1 MVYVALAC
9 YFVVL
14 VSFGVVA
21 ARRIS
26 TVTDYYLGGK
36 RLSYWVAAFSAR
48 ATGESAW
55 LYLGLTGLGATVGL
69 SALWVVAGELLG
81 VAGAWFLMA
90 SPFKLTT
97 DRENALTIPDYLIG
111 RFAVRGI
118 ADRWVIVLR
127 SVAVVALAGFVTIY
141 VSAQL
146 DATGKAFAGFLDWNY
161 YVGIAVGFAI
171 VMAYTSWG
179 GFLAVAWSDV
189 FQGIMM
195 AVGLVALPIGAIV
208 ALGGMIETQA
218 ALAVVAP
225 GMLTVWGDGGFTWQN
240 VLTVISYVAIGLG
253 FLGSP
258 QIFVRFMAIR
268 DLGEIRRGR
277 WVALVFTL
285 LTDTGAVMSGFLG
298 SVLLVGDRGGQLALL
313 GVGGELVLPLLT
325 QTLFPPLIVGC
336 FVAAVLAATMSTID
350 SLLVVASSAVTHDV
364 YKHMPGRAESS
375 DALMRMSR
383 RVTIALGLCAFVMA
397 LGVSVVAPDRTIF
410 WYVIF
415 GWSGLTATF
424 CPMMILSLAWPRY
437 NVYGAI
443 TSMISGIVSVP
454 FFAFVVPALPG
465 RASLL
470 VHAEELAPS
479 FLVSLLC
486 GIVVTLLTRDERQQ
500 ARATVAIVKGPA

>member
-1 MVYVALAC
+1 MLYVALAF
-9 YFVVL
+9 YFGVL
-14 VSFGVVA
+14 VLFGVVA

-26 TVTDYYLGGK
+26 TVNDYYLGGK

-69 SALWVVAGELLG
+69 PALWVVVGEVLG
-81 VAGAWFLMA
+81 VAGGWFLMA
-90 SPFKLTT
+90 RPFKLTT
-97 DRENALTIPDYLIG
+97 DRQNALTIPDYLVG
-111 RFAVRGI
+111 RFAVGP
-118 ADRWVIVLR
+118 AGNRWAVVLR
-127 SVAVVALAGFVTIY
+127 SVAVVALTGFVTIY

-146 DATGKAFAGFLDWNY
+146 DATGKAFAGFLHWNY
-161 YVGIAVGFAI
+161 YVGIVVGFSI
-171 VMAYTSWG
+171 VLAYTSWG

-195 AVGLVALPIGAIV
+195 VVGLVALPIGAFV
-208 ALGGMIETQA
+208 VLGGLSGTQA
-218 ALAVVAP
+218 ALVAVDPA
-225 GMLTVWGDGGFTWQN
+225 MLTIWGDGGFTWQN
-240 VLTVISYVAIGLG
+240 VFTVISYAAIGLG

-258 QIFVRFMAIR
+258 QVFVRFMAVR
-268 DLGEIRRGR
+268 DVGEIRRGR

-285 LTDTGAVMSGFLG
+285 LTDTGAVMAGFLG
-298 SVLLVGDRGGQLALL
+298 SVLLVDDGGSQLALL
-313 GVGGELVLPLLT
+313 GVGGELVLPVLT
-325 QTLFPPLIVGC
+325 QMLFPPLVVGC

-364 YKHMPGRAESS
+364 YKRMIGRAESS
-375 DALMRMSR
+375 EALIRLSR
-383 RVTIALGLCAFVMA
+383 RVTVI
-397 LGVSVVAPDRTIF
+397 LGVFALIIAWGVSLVSPDRTIF

-443 TSMISGIVSVP
+443 TSMVSGIVSIP
-454 FFAFVVPALPG
+454 FFAFVVPVLPG
-465 RASLL
+465 WASLL

-486 GIVVTLLTRDERQQ
+486 GIVATLLTRGEGPQER
-500 ARATVAIVKGPA
+500 AAVGTVGRSG